1 MFFVTCGIVA
11 AAVGA
16 IQAIDSQNQAGRQ
29 ARRDDDKFAKNLSS
43 GTGREPVTQRPEFL
57 DVKIEVLDISVLMTG
72 REAMWWLA
80 EGWPNRS
87 KEDVS
92 RKVRHI
98 IMDQPRRL
106 GLVRDGYA
114 QVG

>member
-29 ARRDDDKFAKNLSS
+29 ARRDDDKFAKNLAS
-43 GTGREPVTQRPEFL
+43 GTDRETVTEKPAFL
-57 DVKIEVLDISVLMTG
+57 DVRIEVLDLSVLMTG
-72 REAMWWLA
+72 REAMWWVA

-87 KEDVS
+87 REEVS

-98 IMDQPRRL
+98 ISDQPRRL